1 MDDLDYFD
9 ANSDFMKTKD
19 MIDKEIKPFKK
30 ENKQLKEKIYQLEQ
44 KLKDQELQINSLN
57 RSLHQVQTNREP
69 TVNNLSIID
78 QSQIPPPRPPPN
90 NLSSSKTKSLVPQQN
105 FNYDNN
111 PDQSFTI

>member
-9 ANSDFMKTKD
+9 ANRDFMKTKD
-19 MIDKEIKPFKK
+19 MIDKEIKTDKE

-44 KLKDQELQINSLN
+44 KLKDQEQQINNLN
-57 RSLHQVQTNREP
+57 RSLHQIQTNREH
-69 TVNNLSIID
+69 TVKNLSIID
-78 QSQIPPPRPPPN
+78 QSQIPPPPPPN

-105 FNYDNN
+105 LNYDNN